1 LDYHEVA
8 RQLCDCAAILARA
21 QQSMGKSMTRTS
33 STRRRWGVALAV
45 AALAMGIG
53 AAVPANAG
61 VTLDK
66 IKDRGVIR
74 VGVGSEPGF
83 FTPDANGK
91 WQGFFVDFGRA
102 LAVTVFNDPDKVEFT
117 NSSPQQRLPA
127 LQAGQFDVLL
137 SGVTQTVTRA
147 FKLNFHFGP
156 VVFYDGQGILVKKSL
171 GVTKAADLEGA
182 TIGVQSGTTGELNIA
197 DFFKKTGKTYKP
209 VVIEDTD
216 TFTQALLSGRVDALT
231 QDSSDLGLRRSAF
244 PNPDDYV
251 LLPERLSKE
260 PLAPAVLG
268 GDDRWLE
275 IVDWTVYATVQA
287 EEYGITSQNVDSF
300 LKSDDPGIKR
310 FLGVDTSLG
319 EAIGLDPKFAY
330 NVIKKVGNYGEIFE
344 RNLGKSTKIG
354 FERGLNKLWTQGGL
368 IYSPPFR

>member
-1 LDYHEVA
+1 
-8 RQLCDCAAILARA
+8 
-21 QQSMGKSMTRTS
+21 MGKSMTRTS

-53 AAVPANAG
+53 AGVPANAG

-74 VGVGSEPGF
+74 VGVGNEPGF
-83 FTPDANGK
+83 FTPDASGK

-171 GVTKAADLEGA
+171 GVTKASDLDGA

-197 DFFKKTGKTYKP
+197 DFFKKAGKTYKP

-216 TFTQALLSGRVDALT
+216 TFSQALLSGRVDALT

-244 PNPDDYV
+244 PNADDYV

-275 IVDWTVYATVQA
+275 IVNWTVYATIQA
-287 EEYGITSQNVDSF
+287 EEFGINSQNVDSF
-300 LKSDDPGIKR
+300 LKSDDPAIKR

-330 NVIKKVGNYGEIFE
+330 NIIKKVGNYGEIFE

-354 FERGLNKLWTQGGL
+354 FERGLNRLWTEGGL